1 MRLRQ
6 AIKIRRSPNRH
17 RYRKTTAAKARAK
30 CAWRFWD
37 RRLPA
42 ENFTTGTDPMMKVPT
57 VKEMLQIIADC
68 QAALGAAEP
77 KPTMIDYM
85 YFRRY
90 VIHPPRVINCERDTK
105 GHQ

>member
-6 AIKIRRSPNRH
+6 AIKIRRNPNRH

-37 RRLPA
+37 RRVPI
-42 ENFTTGTDPMMKVPT
+42 ENFTTTTAANMKCPT
-57 VKEMLQIIADC
+57 VKEMLQIMADC
-68 QAALGAAEP
+68 RAALGTAEP

-85 YFRRY
+85 FFRPY
-90 VIHPPRVINCERDTK
+90 IIKPPRHVNCEQDTK
-105 GHQ
+105 GYP